1 MASIKVKFRPSTASG
16 KEGSIYY
23 QVIHGRI
30 VRQVKTDYRIFD
42 TEWDKKTSSMKIL
55 PEIGENRKRYLRKV
69 AEHIDWD
76 ARRLKA
82 IVTQCCQARR
92 KFIPLIV
99 SSRNSTGKRA
109 NNRCSVSCKAS

>member
-16 KEGSIYY
+16 REGSIYY

-42 TEWDKKTSSMKIL
+42 TEWDKRTSSVKIL
-55 PEIGENRKRYLRKV
+55 SEIGENRKRYLREV

-76 ARRLKA
+76 TRRLKA
-82 IVTQCCQARR
+82 IVVQCDRQEE
-92 KFIPLIV
+92 FIPLTA
-99 SSRNSTGKRA
+99 SSRSSTGKRA
-109 NNRCSVSCKAS
+109 NNRCFVSCRAS

>member
-16 KEGSIYY
+16 REGSIYY

-42 TEWDKKTSSMKIL
+42 TEWDKRTSSVKIL
-55 PEIGENRKRYLRKV
+55 PEIGENRKRYLREV

-76 ARRLKA
+76 TGRLKA
-82 IVTQCCQARR
+82 IVCLLYTSPSPRDMRR
-92 KFIPLIV
+92 SRMP
-99 SSRNSTGKRA
+99 SSA
-109 NNRCSVSCKAS
+109 

>member
-16 KEGSIYY
+16 REGSIYY

-42 TEWDKKTSSMKIL
+42 TEWDKRTSSVKIL
-55 PEIGENRKRYLRKV
+55 SEIGENRKRYLREV
-69 AEHIDWD
+69 TEHIDWD
-76 ARRLKA
+76 TRRLKA
-82 IVTQCCQARR
+82 IVDNATGREE
-92 KFIPLIV
+92 FIPLTV

-109 NNRCSVSCKAS
+109 NNRCSASCRAS

>member
-55 PEIGENRKRYLRKV
+55 PEIGETGNGISVK
-69 AEHIDWD
+69 W
-76 ARRLKA
+76 
-82 IVTQCCQARR
+82 
-92 KFIPLIV
+92 
-99 SSRNSTGKRA
+99 RNISTGTPDG
-109 NNRCSVSCKAS
+109 

>member
-16 KEGSIYY
+16 REGSIYY

-42 TEWDKKTSSMKIL
+42 TEWDKRTSSVKIL
-55 PEIGENRKRYLRKV
+55 SEIGENRKRYLREV

-76 ARRLKA
+76 TRRLKA
-82 IVTQCCQARR
+82 IVA
-92 KFIPLIV
+92 KEELIPLTA
-99 SSRNSTGKRA
+99 SSRSSTGKRA
-109 NNRCSVSCKAS
+109 NNRCSVSCRASKDS